1 MSFDDRKQEFSREP
15 FKIVEIEVDYCQNTF
30 SESPCTA
37 TASNPDDNCYNTL
50 ASCQDLPNFID
61 EPKIYRFCEQRSPHP
76 IGLEAIPSLRSI
88 SMAPAEIKIDGGL
101 SVNASVSLT
110 FDDHPASDIDTDKY
124 VDERSYIAF
133 ERGTYWTKWR
143 ARNPFYYGRKLRV
156 ITGYLVNGEYDP
168 ANFQTRHYIMDS
180 VDVSGGQC
188 RMKGKDPLKL
198 ADDKKAQA
206 PRASTGTLAAA
217 ITETD
222 TNLTLQ
228 PAGVGDAEYPASG
241 FIRISSEVM
250 SFTRTSDTFTITRGE
265 YNTQISDHDID
276 DTAQLCLLYNDQI
289 DFIIAD
295 LLTTYAGIDSAF
307 IPTARWSSEV
317 NDFQQGLLQTIIT
330 EPVGVKKLLK
340 ELGEQAPHNLYWDER
355 TQTIELNCVKPPPI
369 DARLLDDNSNIIAG
383 SFNVSDKDDMRVNTV
398 YVYFGQ
404 IDPTK
409 KLDETNNYS
418 QTYVRFD
425 SDNAANYGSNE
436 IKTIYSRW
444 INNNNKA
451 AALVL
456 AAKIGRRFGQTPR
469 AISFA
474 LDPKD
479 SSVWAGQSVNIQH
492 RELTDFSGEPT
503 ATTFQVLSVQ
513 ESNTY
518 KYKAI
523 EYRYAEALP
532 EDEGGGEPGVN
543 LIVIGGDR
551 YNLDLRSTYDELF
564 PAPDETTKV
573 KVIIEGVATIGSTS
587 ASSASLTTGS
597 WPTGAEVT
605 LEVRGRVLGKG
616 GFGADDNQVNGG
628 DGGDALSMQ
637 YALTINNLGII
648 GGGGGGGGYAKA
660 SGDDYAGGGGGA
672 GRNSGLGGRYSI
684 STGSLINEDEDGSS
698 ETGGQGAY
706 LTWTVQGE
714 TFEANAGKGGDLGQD
729 GAQGIGTVDAGLGGS
744 AGNAITTNGNT
755 ITYTESGDIRGS
767 VV

>member
-1 MSFDDRKQEFSREP
+1 MSYSNRKQEFSREP

-30 SESPCTA
+30 GVSPCTA
-37 TASNPDDNCYNTL
+37 TGSGDSKCYNTI

-61 EPKIYRFCEQRSPHP
+61 KPKVYRFCEQRSPHP
-76 IGLEAIPSLRSI
+76 IGLEAIPSLRSM
-88 SMAPAEIKIDGGL
+88 SMAPAEIKVDGGL

-180 VDVSGGQC
+180 VDVSGGKC

-217 ITETD
+217 IDEVATE
-222 TNLTLQ
+222 LTLQ

-250 SFTRTSDTFTITRGE
+250 SFTRSGDAFTVTRGE
-265 YNTQISDHDID
+265 YNTQSSEHDID

-289 DFIIAD
+289 DFIAAD

-307 IPTARWSSEV
+307 IPSAKWASEV
-317 NDFQQGLLQTIIT
+317 NVFQQGLLQTIIT

-369 DARLLDDNSNIIAG
+369 DARVLDDNSNIIAG

-479 SSVWAGQSVNIQH
+479 SSLWAGQSVNIKH
-492 RELTDFSGEPT
+492 RELTDFSGEPA

-523 EYRYAEALP
+523 EYRYADALP

-551 YNLDLRSTYDELF
+551 YNLDIRDAYDELF

-573 KVIIEGVATIGSTS
+573 NITIEGVATIGSTTNTEP
-587 ASSASLTTGS
+587 SLKTGS
-597 WPTGAEVT
+597 WPAGAELS

-616 GFGADDNQVNGG
+616 GNGG
-628 DGGDALSMQ
+628 DNNDQSGRDGGIAILMEHD
-637 YALTINNLGII
+637 LTINNLGLI
-648 GGGGGGGGYAKA
+648 GGGGGGGPAATYPTKFGT
-660 SGDDYAGGGGGA
+660 GYAGGGGGA
-672 GRNSGLGGRYSI
+672 GRNVGQGDFGA
-684 STGSLINEDEDGSS
+684 EDGTA
-698 ETGGQGAY
+698 ETGGFGASVTY
-706 LTWTVQGE
+706 DEGGE
-714 TFEANAGKGGDLGQD
+714 PQLVRGGNGGDLGEP
-729 GAQGIGTVDAGLGGS
+729 GGS
-744 AGNAITTNGNT
+744 SGDGTGGDGGTAITTNGNVV
-755 ITYTESGDIRGS
+755 TYVDGESGDIRGS